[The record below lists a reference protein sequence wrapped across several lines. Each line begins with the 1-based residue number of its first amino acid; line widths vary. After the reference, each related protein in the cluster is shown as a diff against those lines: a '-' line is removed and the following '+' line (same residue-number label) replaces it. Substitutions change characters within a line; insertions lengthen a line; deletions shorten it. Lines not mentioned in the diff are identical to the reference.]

1 MSYPNV
7 WLHVLNGISDLIQIG
22 NDNMDE
28 NNCLA
33 AATGAHD
40 VLFTPKYL
48 KKYGIKTISSDDML
62 NHMTN
67 DRVAYAKSSNE
78 LARKVLMSYGYS
90 DYHDIDIYDRAN
102 IVCNLSKPIPQ
113 KYHKKYDLV
122 LDITST
128 YVTNIIQSYNNT
140 SQMTKV
146 GGKKVVVTTI
156 GDHTNRFDLNPSPN
170 FLVDFH
176 VSNGFILERAFIIN
190 PKGKKLPYKR
200 YASKSTPAFALL
212 PISAVVVTFIK
223 SLYTF
228 VTVRSGIRNSEI
240 MVYPMNFGDKRITQ
254 FDNGPDGTGESKK
267 DFSSKGV
274 RSRVKMILKTI
285 LGEKLFSKIILIN
298 RKYRYIR
305 RAFLHSN
312 LSNEWYAYFV
322 FKKTKESNEI
332 NFHITSHYSKLD
344 QT

>member
-7 WLHVLNGISDLIQIG
+7 WLHVLNGISDLIQVPNSDTDG
-22 NDNMDE
+22 TTH
-28 NNCLA
+28 LA
-33 AATGAHD
+33 LATGAHD
-40 VLFTPKYL
+40 VLFTSKCL
-48 KKYGIKTISSDDML
+48 KKYGIKTISSEEML
-62 NHMTN
+62 AHMTN

-78 LARKVLMSYGYS
+78 LARKVLKSYGYS

-102 IVCNLSKPIPQ
+102 IVCNLSNPINSE
-113 KYHKKYDLV
+113 YHEKYDLV

-128 YVTNIIQSYNNT
+128 YVTNIIQSYHNT
-140 SQMTKV
+140 SKMTKV

-176 VSNGFILERAFIIN
+176 ISNGFSLDRAFIIN

-200 YASKSTPAFALL
+200 YASKGTPAFALL
-212 PISAVVVTFIK
+212 PIGTLMVTFIK
-223 SLYTF
+223 SLYTIA
-228 VTVRSGIRNSEI
+228 TVRSGIRNSETI
-240 MVYPMNFGDKRITQ
+240 VYPMNIGDGGISQSISELQGDVHVTA
-254 FDNGPDGTGESKK
+254 NHHSA
-267 DFSSKGV
+267 SL
-274 RSRVKMILKTI
+274 RSRVKSILRTI
-285 LGEKLFSKIILIN
+285 FGERLIYGLILVN

-322 FKKTKESNEI
+322 FTKTTESDEL